1 MGNIA
6 VKIKR
11 STMMIFIVC
20 STFILSRSKIY
31 DYLVPKLNG
40 EKYCYFFPIMFSA
53 YFFIFSIVFTDDV
66 YHFTDLWIKKPW
78 IKKILIVL
86 LHICEY
92 IFALFTAIPSVID
105 LIYGRARWGTVW
117 QDVETTVK
125 NLNKYSTVA
134 RSMIPAGLIFLIIA
148 PLFCYDIITKEEL
161 NRISEWF
168 DFAFSLVALW
178 LLVLNIKAKYNT
190 DDNNLKKSK
199 INSTF

>member
-1 MGNIA
+1 MLGPEEA
-6 VKIKR
+6 LV
-11 STMMIFIVC
+11 MYW
-20 STFILSRSKIY
+20 LSQY
-31 DYLVPKLNG
+31 GVLL
-40 EKYCYFFPIMFSA
+40 
-53 YFFIFSIVFTDDV
+53 
-66 YHFTDLWIKKPW
+66 HTDLWIKKPW
-78 IKKILIVL
+78 LKKILIVL
-86 LHICEY
+86 LRICEY

-125 NLNKYSTVA
+125 NLNKYPTVA

-148 PLFCYDIITKEEL
+148 PLFCYDIISKEEL

-190 DDNNLKKSK
+190 DESNLKESK